1 MPPITPH
8 VCRHTYCSNQAKAGM
23 NPKTLQYL
31 MGHSEIGVTLNTYT
45 HLGLEDAAAEM
56 NRMQEMEA
64 ARREQEKLRGMG
76 EEKETVKRQMFK
88 VI

>member
-1 MPPITPH
+1 
-8 VCRHTYCSNQAKAGM
+8 M

-56 NRMQEMEA
+56 NRMQEMEE
-64 ARREQEKLRGMG
+64 ARREQEKLRGAG

>member
-1 MPPITPH
+1 
-8 VCRHTYCSNQAKAGM
+8 M

-31 MGHSEIGVTLNTYT
+31 LGHSEIGVTLNTYT

-56 NRMQEMEA
+56 NRMQEMEE
-64 ARREQEKLRGMG
+64 ARREQEKLRGAG

>member
-1 MPPITPH
+1 
-8 VCRHTYCSNQAKAGM
+8 M

-31 MGHSEIGVTLNTYT
+31 MGHSEIGVTLNTDT

-56 NRMQEMEA
+56 NRMQGMEE
-64 ARREQEKLRGMG
+64 ARREQEKLRGAG